1 MWQRMMALKVHIAC
15 IDSLILILSRSM
27 RDVAGIRCSDC
38 HLSHCTV
45 RRRLPCKKYK
55 QFEFLH
61 LLRFWAIIG
70 FWTLLNRPFI
80 TSYKAGNMKFEYQT
94 YTANDLNC
102 SQCSPIDVCDAFNA
116 RTFEFWKWNPTEAIH
131 FKFFEFQFEGT
142 LSSFVF
148 QMVDNSMKK
157 PYNTTRSDI
166 GRDSIVF

>member
-1 MWQRMMALKVHIAC
+1 
-15 IDSLILILSRSM
+15 
-27 RDVAGIRCSDC
+27 
-38 HLSHCTV
+38 
-45 RRRLPCKKYK
+45 
-55 QFEFLH
+55 
-61 LLRFWAIIG
+61 
-70 FWTLLNRPFI
+70 
-80 TSYKAGNMKFEYQT
+80 MKFEYQT

-157 PYNTTRSDI
+157 PNNTTPSDI